1 MKVHYDNKV
10 DAVYIQL
17 SDEIPDGVIEI
28 TDDIHV
34 DVTPNGKIVGIEI
47 LDSSN
52 RIPLDTLLSYQLEL
66 DENPLGVKSH

>member
-1 MKVHYDNKV
+1 MHYDNKV